1 MAFATR
7 LITAALVAACGAG
20 VHAQTLDVRAESGR
34 IRVTASKPRFLT
46 GASLERLRNGATVV
60 FAVQVTLL
68 TGSKGTVLAR
78 SAGRFAVSF
87 DIWEE
92 KFAVTR
98 LGEGRKSVSHVGA
111 AEAEA
116 WCLES
121 LSVTSAGLSADAPFW
136 VRLDV
141 RPQTDGEARAPN
153 EEAGVTLARLVE
165 LFSRPQREGETR
177 VQAEAGPLR
186 LRDLR

>member
-1 MAFATR
+1 MALASQ
-7 LITAALVAACGAG
+7 LITAALVAASAVG
-20 VHAQTLDVRAESGR
+20 VDAQTLEVRADAHR
-34 IRVTASKPRFLT
+34 IRILTPKPRFLT
-46 GASLERLRNGATVV
+46 GAPLERLRNGATVV
-60 FAVQVTLL
+60 FAIQASLL
-68 TGSKGTVLAR
+68 GSSKVAVLTR

-92 KFAVTR
+92 KYAVTR
-98 LGEGRKSVSHVGA
+98 LGEVRKSVSHLAA

-121 LSVTSAGLSADAPFW
+121 LALTDAGLSPDTPFW

-141 RPQTDGEARAPN
+141 RVQPDGEARAPN
-153 EEAGVTLARLVE
+153 EESGVTLAWLVE

-177 VQAEAGPLR
+177 YQAEAGPLR